1 MGGYGL
7 IGRSLSHSFSPA
19 IHGMIGD
26 YDYRLYPLE
35 PDELDKFIRTTDL
48 LGFNV
53 TIPYKKDVI
62 KHCRTLSPAARA
74 VGSVNTMLRRADGW
88 HGDNTDYDGFLHLLG
103 RDAPSLAGKKA
114 LVLGS
119 GGASATICTAL
130 FNLGVTPV
138 VISRSGENNYDNLSK
153 HIDAELIVN
162 TTPVGMYPNNGAS
175 PIDLT
180 LFPSCR
186 LVLDLI
192 YNPSKTALILAAE
205 ALGIKARGGLS
216 MLAAQAIRAGEL
228 FLGKSLP
235 PSLVGEITDTIR
247 RSTLNIALI
256 GMPGCGK
263 TTVAAELAKLIGRPV
278 ADTDALIAERAGME
292 IPEIFEKLGEK
303 HFRELETK
311 ALCEVSKESGLIIA
325 TGGGVVTIPE
335 NQNLIRQ
342 NSVAI
347 FIERDIG
354 ELCIEGRPLSKKL
367 GLKALHEL
375 RLPLYRA
382 WADHTITAPDPKSAA
397 IKIKEV
403 LKL

>member
-1 MGGYGL
+1 MRPL
-7 IGRSLSHSFSPA
+7 WPA
-19 IHGMIGD
+19 KR
-26 YDYRLYPLE
+26 RLCL
-35 PDELDKFIRTTDL
+35 
-48 LGFNV
+48 V
-53 TIPYKKDVI
+53 
-62 KHCRTLSPAARA
+62 RA
-74 VGSVNTMLRRADGW
+74 
-88 HGDNTDYDGFLHLLG
+88 
-103 RDAPSLAGKKA
+103 
-114 LVLGS
+114 
-119 GGASATICTAL
+119 GASATICTAL

-311 ALCEVSKESGLIIA
+311 ALREVSKESGLIIA

-382 WADHTITAPDPKSAA
+382 WADHTITDPDPKSAA